1 MAARQERIIF
11 CGCGAGWDLGEDR
24 VDGTEQV
31 DRCVDHVAMQ
41 IEHDAPT
48 TSRGGVFTPP
58 IVGCGTPTF
67 PTELVT
73 KHLTE
78 AARCDNPSGSHVL
91 GVESAVLEDRQ
102 DHTGGAGCLDNPE
115 RLGAVRG
122 QRLVDDH
129 REPRVNTLP
138 GLPRVKA
145 AGSGQ
150 DNEIQAS
157 HGQQGVEVV
166 GYPSPWHLLG
176 DLRRALPIGGGD
188 RSDRHRGLLQER
200 CMDTP
205 P

>member
-58 IVGCGTPTF
+58 ILGCGTPTF

-102 DHTGGAGCLDNPE
+102 DHTGGAGCLENPE
-115 RLGAVRG
+115 ALAAARG
-122 QRLVDDH
+122 QSLVAN
-129 REPRVNTLP
+129 PRT
-138 GLPRVKA
+138 PRGKT
-145 AGSGQ
+145 
-150 DNEIQAS
+150 I
-157 HGQQGVEVV
+157 
-166 GYPSPWHLLG
+166 
-176 DLRRALPIGGGD
+176 R
-188 RSDRHRGLLQER
+188 
-200 CMDTP
+200 
-205 P
+205 